1 MLSTRYAEAVFDL
14 LIHRFALM
22 LHAPGINRLL
32 DDDAVSLFGV

>member
-22 LHAPGINRLL
+22 LHTVGIYRLL
-32 DDDAVSLFGV
+32 NDDAVSLF